1 MTNLGGESFDLIV
14 HPCSNCF
21 VPEIQPVW
29 SECFRVLK
37 AGGSLLAGFLKSVTF
52 IFDENAVS
60 EGKLEVR
67 HRLPYSD
74 QSHLTQAE
82 IQKLQQAGEPLMFSH
97 SLEQQ
102 IGGQLRAGFQLVD
115 LYEDR
120 DSEDLMSNY
129 FAPYLATHAR
139 KPADPAV

>member
-1 MTNLGGESFDLIV
+1 M
-14 HPCSNCF
+14 
-21 VPEIQPVW
+21 
-29 SECFRVLK
+29 
-37 AGGSLLAGFLKSVTF
+37 
-52 IFDENAVS
+52 
-60 EGKLEVR
+60 R

-74 QSHLTQAE
+74 QSHLTKAE

-120 DSEDLMSNY
+120 DSEELMSKY
-129 FAPYLATHAR
+129 FAPYLATRAR